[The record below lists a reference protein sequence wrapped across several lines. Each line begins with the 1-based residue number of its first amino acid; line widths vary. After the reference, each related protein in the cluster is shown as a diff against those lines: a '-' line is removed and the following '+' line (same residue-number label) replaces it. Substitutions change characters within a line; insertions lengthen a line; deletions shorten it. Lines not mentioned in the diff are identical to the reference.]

1 MIRTTEKVL
10 RCVAG
15 MVKVG
20 IVTGIGV
27 YSTARKH

>member
-1 MIRTTEKVL
+1 MMRTKKVL

-15 MVKVG
+15 MVEVG

-27 YSTARKH
+27 CSTAHKH